1 MIWGSGVGYLTSR
14 HSSVCG
20 SPEARK
26 LAKNE
31 LGVWGGVLYQWLL
44 QHVCGSPR
52 GGGGEGWR
60 SIWCGGNNSL
70 KRGRLSYIIIYNMRL
85 NRWLLW

>member
-1 MIWGSGVGYLTSR
+1 MTSGHSSVCESPGGGGGMIWGSGVGYLTSR

-52 GGGGEGWR
+52 GGGGGR
-60 SIWCGGNNSL
+60 GGGQSGVVAIT
-70 KRGRLSYIIIYNMRL
+70 R
-85 NRWLLW
+85 